1 MKMAELYEH
10 YMRAMIFRRQ
20 NPVHRW
26 VERDGKCP
34 ELWMT
39 LPEEDDD
46 MMRRGGGWI
55 NIFMDYNIIV
65 VLTLGAIMTPIMVRM
80 VSLL

>member
-1 MKMAELYEH
+1 
-10 YMRAMIFRRQ
+10 
-20 NPVHRW
+20 
-26 VERDGKCP
+26 
-34 ELWMT
+34 
-39 LPEEDDD
+39 
-46 MMRRGGGWI
+46 MMRCGVGEGWI